1 MPILVPMKRAAFNAF
16 AAISNEA
23 YARNN
28 VLAGRWS
35 VEESITKSSEEFQRL
50 VPNGIDS
57 SDHFF
62 YDIQS
67 VAAQIVGHLWFA
79 AIRACDAGIGYVYYI
94 HIGSDYRGA
103 GYAKA
108 ALLALDQIAVDMGL
122 AAIRLNVFRHNP
134 NALALYSS
142 LGYQVTTFSMSKTL
156 QVIPRL
162 RSPSPRGN

>member
-1 MPILVPMKRAAFNAF
+1 MKRDSFDAF
-16 AAISNEA
+16 AAILNES

-28 VLAGRWS
+28 VLTDRWS
-35 VEESITKSSEEFQRL
+35 VEESITKSSEESQRL
-50 VPNGIDS
+50 LPNGIDTS
-57 SDHFF
+57 NHFF

-122 AAIRLNVFRHNP
+122 AAIRLNMFRHDP

-156 QVIPRL
+156 QVMPRSS
-162 RSPSPRGN
+162 SPSPCGN